1 MTLLDLQGMEPTMGA
16 SDPMHGGR
24 GSQVS
29 LLICETSQLSVTLCT
44 P

>member
-1 MTLLDLQGMEPTMGA
+1 MG
-16 SDPMHGGR
+16 DPSNGGR

>member
-1 MTLLDLQGMEPTMGA
+1 MEPTMA
-16 SDPMHGGR
+16 DTNHGGR

-29 LLICETSQLSVTLCT
+29 LTICETSQLSVTLCT